1 MTGTLALVGG
11 AEFRKPC
18 EAMDRE
24 LVRLA
29 GGPGARVGIVPAAAA
44 RENPGLAA
52 ENGARHFRRL
62 DARAAPV
69 MVVSRADAQNGGLAD
84 AIEELALVYLTG
96 GDPVYLLETLRGSVA
111 WQAML
116 RLLERGGVL
125 AGSSAGAMV
134 MGGRAW
140 APGEGWREGLGAAP
154 GLAVVPHHATL
165 AARWN
170 VEEMR
175 RGLPAGVTLVGLDEC
190 TGLAGGGAEWRAL
203 GAGEATVY
211 RGEGVETYGPG
222 EAIRLEEPGG

>member
-1 MTGTLALVGG
+1 
-11 AEFRKPC
+11 
-18 EAMDRE
+18 
-24 LVRLA
+24 
-29 GGPGARVGIVPAAAA
+29 
-44 RENPGLAA
+44 
-52 ENGARHFRRL
+52 
-62 DARAAPV
+62 
-69 MVVSRADAQNGGLAD
+69 
-84 AIEELALVYLTG
+84 
-96 GDPVYLLETLRGSVA
+96 VYLLETLRGSAA
-111 WQAML
+111 WRAML

-211 RGEGVETYGPG
+211 RGEAVETYGAG
-222 EAIRLEEPGG
+222 EAIRLEGPGG